1 MAQQVGWG
9 PTPLA
14 SLLGPESF
22 PQPVPLLGIE
32 SQASLPS
39 QLGSWRRSSHAS
51 LPNQLGSTLCQALS
65 ATHGG
70 CWSEQLG
77 L

>member
-32 SQASLPS
+32 SQASLPCH
-39 QLGSWRRSSHAS
+39 QLCSWGRSYHAS
-51 LPNQLGSTLCQALS
+51 LP
-65 ATHGG
+65 THAE
-70 CWSEQLG
+70 CWSEELG
-77 L
+77 LPVPLWQP